1 MAICKFNQNRFCKY
15 LSHCRN
21 QHVNENCQEIKC
33 ENKSCPKRHP
43 KTCKFFQLYNR
54 CKFGEYCAFAHVEN
68 PLLVEIKN
76 MKIKHATLEYEMNEK
91 NNEILDLKVKVEV
104 LEDIMN
110 EVVMRVENITTPTKK
125 GTKKRRRVRQTVTPS
140 PADKADDELDR
151 EHPQIEE
158 VHGPGVESQTDQES
172 EKELTAEEILALYDS
187 GQE

>member
-1 MAICKFNQNRFCKY
+1 M
-15 LSHCRN
+15 
-21 QHVNENCQEIKC
+21 
-33 ENKSCPKRHP
+33 
-43 KTCKFFQLYNR
+43 
-54 CKFGEYCAFAHVEN
+54 
-68 PLLVEIKN
+68 EIKN

-140 PADKADDELDR
+140 PAHKADDELDR

-158 VHGPGVESQTDQES
+158 DHGGHGVESQTDQES